1 MTTTPEAP
9 PAENRMASAPAEAS
23 PEPRRRLRK
32 RLVIG
37 GVALLVA
44 AAVAVLAVVLLGGD
58 DQTLKGTSGDT
69 FHLAVPDGWRALSN
83 EELTTLPGKPAAVVR
98 RDDGKGFLVI
108 RREGRPPKS
117 MQDFAKQLDGE
128 FQKRIPDFQKR
139 TTRSLKIRA
148 GDAFFYSYIRKRK
161 GTVHSVVLVPGPKGS
176 YVLNT
181 VAAGGEDQVAK
192 DLGRMIVSFND

>member
-1 MTTTPEAP
+1 M
-9 PAENRMASAPAEAS
+9 APATAERPAQ
-23 PEPRRRLRK
+23 PRRRLRR
-32 RLVIG
+32 RLLIA
-37 GVALLVA
+37 GVALILA
-44 AAVAVLAVVLLGGD
+44 AAVAVLAVLLLGGED
-58 DQTLKGTSGDT
+58 KTLKGTSGDT
-69 FHLAVPDGWRALSN
+69 FHLAVPEGWRALST
-83 EELTTLPGKPAAVVR
+83 EELAALPGKAAAVVR

-108 RREGRPPKS
+108 RREGRPPQS

-128 FQKRIPDFQKR
+128 FEKRIPDFQKR

-148 GDAFFYSYIRKRK
+148 GDAFFYSYIRKKK